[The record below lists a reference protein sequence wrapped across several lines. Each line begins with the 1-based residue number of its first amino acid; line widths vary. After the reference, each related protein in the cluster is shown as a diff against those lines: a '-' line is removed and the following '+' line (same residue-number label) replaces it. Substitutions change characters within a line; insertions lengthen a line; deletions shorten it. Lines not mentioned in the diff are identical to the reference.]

1 MLGTFTNARGMV
13 WKISCAAFVFCLL
26 TTSLAENVFA
36 RATFAASKVAV
47 LDFGETET
55 GRRAAAK
62 LAKVLARD
70 AGQIT
75 IVDQAQSRA
84 AASGSGYQGSLNMT
98 LAEARDLGAAIGCDF
113 FVTGNAQTLRRSSSA
128 NPAYYESFANVFF
141 VHAQTGKLLFWE
153 NLDTEADTNE
163 AAEAELLNEINEGF
177 AAKFSV
183 AIRRTGEDEQLRRQA
198 RERKLE
204 TPIETLSFEDV
215 PEENDPAAKDFR
227 TPQPYRRLRP
237 RYTDA
242 AARFEVEAI
251 VDVTVEI
258 DVEGRVQNVD
268 VLRWAGY
275 GLDQSV
281 VETVRQLHFRPA
293 MRTGR
298 NVPVRVLLRYN
309 FRRPPKEGMPANPK
323 S

>member
-1 MLGTFTNARGMV
+1 MIGIFNNARGV
-13 WKISCAAFVFCLL
+13 FWKISCVTFVFCLL
-26 TTSLAENVFA
+26 TTSLAQNVFA
-36 RATFAASKVAV
+36 RVTFAASRVAV

-70 AGQIT
+70 ALQIT

-113 FVTGNAQTLRRSSSA
+113 FVTGNAQTLRRSSST
-128 NPAYYESFANVFF
+128 NPAYYESSANVFF

-163 AAEAELLNEINEGF
+163 AAEAALLNEINEQF

-183 AIRRTGEDEQLRRQA
+183 AIRRAQEDAQLDRRT
-198 RERKLE
+198 REKTLE
-204 TPIETLSFEDV
+204 TATETPPFEDV
-215 PEENDPAAKDFR
+215 PEENSSAAKDFR
-227 TPQPYRRLRP
+227 APQPYRRLRP
-237 RYTDA
+237 RYTDE

-258 DVEGRVQNVD
+258 DAEGKVRNVD
-268 VLRWAGY
+268 VVRWAGY
-275 GLDQSV
+275 ELDQSV

-293 MRTGR
+293 TRAGR
-298 NVPVRVLLRYN
+298 NMPVRVLLRYN
-309 FRRPPKEGMPANPK
+309 FRRPPKEGTTANQ
-323 S
+323 